1 MAITYPL
8 TIPSHTGIS
17 SYELRAV
24 NAVSRSMSPFTFAST
39 VYEYA
44 GKRWELDITLPPMK
58 RADAEIWVA
67 WLISL
72 KGQRGTFYAGDFQAV
87 TPQGSG
93 RDSDTVLIDGAIS
106 SGSTIS
112 IDGAT
117 SNTTNYLKAGDYLQT
132 GTGTARQLFKVL
144 QNVDTDSSGAADV
157 EVWPNVRTSI
167 ANNASV
173 TLESTKGIFRLA
185 SNETAFSVDSLASYG
200 LSFGAVE
207 AI

>member
-1 MAITYPL
+1 MAINYPL
-8 TIPSHTGIS
+8 TIPNHTGVA

-24 NAVSRSMSPFTFAST
+24 NAVSRSMSPFTFSST

-44 GKRWELDITLPPMK
+44 GKRWELDVSLPPMK

-87 TPQGSG
+87 TPLGSG
-93 RDSDTVLIDGAIS
+93 RDADTVLIDGAVS
-106 SGSTIS
+106 SGTAIA
-112 IDGAT
+112 IDSAPV
-117 SNTTNYLKAGDYLQT
+117 NQNNYLKAGDYMQT

-144 QNVDTDSSGAADV
+144 ENVSTDGTGSASV
-157 EVWPNVRTSI
+157 EVWPNIRTSI
-167 ANNASV
+167 ANNAAV
-173 TLESTKGIFRLA
+173 TLQNTKGIFRLA
-185 SNETAFSVDSLASYG
+185 SNETTFSVGSLAQYG
-200 LSFGAVE
+200 LSFGAME